1 MKKVMLSAAVAAM
14 CLFATAQTS
23 NQTPAKGSGKKMA
36 KKEMA
41 KEKEHTCS
49 AGCKDGKHVFAHG
62 EKGHTCS
69 AECHKKM

>member
-14 CLFATAQTS
+14 CLFAFAQNGNQNTAKTG
-23 NQTPAKGSGKKMA
+23 AKKTA

-49 AGCKDGKHVFAHG
+49 AACKDGKHVFAHG
-62 EKGHTCS
+62 EKGHTCT